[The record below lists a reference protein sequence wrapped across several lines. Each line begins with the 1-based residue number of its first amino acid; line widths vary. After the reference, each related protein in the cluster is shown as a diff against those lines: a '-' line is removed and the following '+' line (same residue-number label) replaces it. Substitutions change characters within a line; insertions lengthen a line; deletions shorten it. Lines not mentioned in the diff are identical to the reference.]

1 MTKEMT
7 PREREARRIR
17 RATKNAVLYGITITS
32 FDVILVG
39 LSVDTPPV
47 WLLVGVLMSVLWIA
61 LFYIANAT
69 SVGERRRDG

>member
-1 MTKEMT
+1 MT

-17 RATKNAVLYGITITS
+17 RAAKNAVLYGITITS
-32 FDVILVG
+32 FDVIIVG
-39 LSVDTPPV
+39 LAVDRPPV
-47 WLLVGVLMSVLWIA
+47 WLLVGVLLSMLWIA

>member
-1 MTKEMT
+1 MT
-7 PREREARRIR
+7 PRERERRRIR
-17 RATKNAVLYGITITS
+17 RAAKNAVLYGVTILS

-47 WLLVGVLMSVLWIA
+47 WLLVGVLLAMLWIA
-61 LFYIANAT
+61 LFYISNAT

>member
-1 MTKEMT
+1 MT
-7 PREREARRIR
+7 PRERERRRIR

-32 FDVILVG
+32 FDAIIVG
-39 LSVDTPPV
+39 LAIDRPPV
-47 WLLVGVLMSVLWIA
+47 WLLVGVLLAMLWIT